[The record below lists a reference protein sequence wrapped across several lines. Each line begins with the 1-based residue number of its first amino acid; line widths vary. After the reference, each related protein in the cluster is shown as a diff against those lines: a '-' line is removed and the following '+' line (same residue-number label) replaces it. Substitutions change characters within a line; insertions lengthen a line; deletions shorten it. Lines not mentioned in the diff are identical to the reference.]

1 MFVGDAMED
10 LPTFTPASLACQY
23 FCFGKGTTPGATPT
37 FHEIARLTGA
47 PIAGSI
53 QAQPGSWRAPAG
65 GSCGRL
71 SRGRRG
77 VAGCTG
83 ALDPPPTPA
92 GVAVFTTS
100 LDGNGY
106 REVVAAV
113 FLRRIRN

>member
-1 MFVGDAMED
+1 VFVGDAMED

-65 GSCGRL
+65 GSLGMGWRA
-71 SRGRRG
+71 
-77 VAGCTG
+77 AGAFGSGNVG
-83 ALDPPPTPA
+83 ALK
-92 GVAVFTTS
+92 S
-100 LDGNGY
+100 LKQ
-106 REVVAAV
+106 
-113 FLRRIRN
+113 LK